1 GRGFVMSLPWAPLLV
16 SVSLA
21 LTLLSGQ
28 SGGEETR
35 QPERAATAQEIA
47 RLIEKLGSRKFRERE
62 EAARA
67 LEALGEQALDRL
79 RQAAAKSD
87 DPEVRF
93 RAERLLAR
101 LEGHLNGMFSEDPG
115 VVLGLSLSP
124 DGKYVLS
131 AGGPDYLVRLR
142 EKKTGK
148 EVRSFAGHTNQV

>member
-1 GRGFVMSLPWAPLLV
+1 MSLPWAPLLV

-21 LTLLSGQ
+21 LAFLPGRTS
-28 SGGEETR
+28 GEEPR

-47 RLIEKLGSRKFRERE
+47 RLIEELGSKKFRQRE
-62 EAARA
+62 EAAQA
-67 LEALGEQALDRL
+67 LEALGEQALDAL

-93 RAERLLAR
+93 RAERLLTR
-101 LEGHLNGMFSEDPG
+101 LEGHLNGIFSEDPD

-131 AGGPDYLVRLR
+131 GGGPGYLVRLR
-142 EKKTGK
+142 EGK
-148 EVRSFAGHTNQV
+148 